1 MPFPWTLPVRR
12 SDLTLAN
19 PWYEVLRASLSLTQT
34 EAHTQSERF
43 WFKNDEKDFAR
54 ELLSRRPKHWLF
66 RCDQRRA
73 CGDFVVVDM
82 SSPRPAGRLAFVVD
96 LKQGADLKQG
106 GGGAGAQL
114 LNASRAVEDVAD
126 RYQVLASGASFSLL
140 TGDRRL
146 LLAFLGA

>member
-1 MPFPWTLPVRR
+1 M
-12 SDLTLAN
+12 
-19 PWYEVLRASLSLTQT
+19 LSLTQA

-54 ELLSRRPKHWLF
+54 ELLARRPKYWLY

-82 SSPRPAGRLAFVVD
+82 SSPHIASRLAWVID
-96 LKQGADLKQG
+96 LKQGAELKQG

-114 LNASRAVEDVAD
+114 LKAPQAIEDIAL
-126 RYQVLASGASFSLL
+126 RYGVLSLGASFSLL